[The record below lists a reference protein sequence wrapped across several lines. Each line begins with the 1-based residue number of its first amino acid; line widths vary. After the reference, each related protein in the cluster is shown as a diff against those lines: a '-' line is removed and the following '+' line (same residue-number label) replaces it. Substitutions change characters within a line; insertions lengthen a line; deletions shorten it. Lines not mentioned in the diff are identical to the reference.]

1 MLSDIVSTIT
11 GAARAVLSF
20 LGLAQRRHQERPRL
34 DLEADLVADNP
45 VTLGLTV
52 WNSGPRDA
60 RIVRL
65 YLTVRCDKCVVGEM
79 DLPGLPFIDKSALP
93 QSVASGEPAYFYV
106 GLEFL
111 ELRLMALGCEG
122 RCHVT
127 PTVTDDLGNR
137 YKTEPFK
144 LRVS

>member
-1 MLSDIVSTIT
+1 MSIIT
-11 GAARAVLSF
+11 GAARTVLSF

-45 VTLGLTV
+45 VTLGITV

-60 RIVRL
+60 KIERL
-65 YLTVRCDKCVVGEM
+65 YLMVRCDKCVVRL
-79 DLPGLPFIDKSALP
+79 DLPGMPFVDKSALP
-93 QSVASGEPAYFYV
+93 QWVASGEPAYFYV

-111 ELRLMALGCEG
+111 ELRLMALGCER

-137 YKTEPFK
+137 YETRPFK
-144 LRVS
+144 LHVS